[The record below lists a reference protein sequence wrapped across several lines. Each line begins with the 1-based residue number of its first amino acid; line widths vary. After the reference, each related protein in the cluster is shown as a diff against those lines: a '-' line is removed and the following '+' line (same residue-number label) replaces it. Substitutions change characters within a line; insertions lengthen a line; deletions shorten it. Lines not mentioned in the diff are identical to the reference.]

1 MDHLVHM
8 LVTVMIPSYVIQHV
22 CQELGFKGLNLA
34 SKHCKEILAQ
44 TPEIN
49 AKFIH
54 NLGNDQFN
62 VQSVTDSTCT
72 YLVNLSTQ
80 SCGCPD
86 WPRVQLCKH
95 LTAVTHFFG
104 RDEQI
109 VLDVVPK
116 TVQPIQ
122 EGLVGACSDASAV
135 SILENVIAIS
145 RAFLNDGALLSP
157 EMV

>member
-1 MDHLVHM
+1 MDHLVHT
-8 LVTVMIPSYVIQHV
+8 LVTVMIPSYAIQHV
-22 CQELGFKGLNLA
+22 RQELGFEGLNLA
-34 SKHCKEILAQ
+34 GKHRKEILAR

-49 AKFIH
+49 AESICD
-54 NLGNDQFN
+54 LGDDQFN
-62 VQSVTDSTCT
+62 VQSITDSTRT